1 MLKVFLV
8 EDEYAMRERMK
19 KNMMWEA
26 NGFCLVGEAGDGEL
40 AYPLIQELQPD
51 ILITDIRMPF
61 MDGLQLTQL
70 VKQSIPDLK
79 VLILSGYDEF
89 EYAKQAIH
97 LGVTDYLLKPISAK
111 KLLEALNKVAALIE
125 TERLKEANYEKSQI
139 WNQEKYQLEKKK
151 FFNSLI
157 SGRASIQVLI
167 EKAKELELDLTATAY
182 KALILKINNLGKISL
197 EDEEMLKQE
206 IDNYFSMHPS
216 LLVFECTESE
226 YAILLKGSELS
237 IMDLERVLIKQ
248 LTEILNVIP
257 YYIGVGQR
265 VSRMSEIPHAFETAT
280 QALASRYL
288 LKDTPILYYHKLK
301 DDFAF
306 EGNIMIDL
314 HDVRLPKVNH
324 KQLESFLYNGHEEE
338 VRAFTESY
346 FKSLTSSLDSYLFRQ
361 YLMVDIYF
369 MMTSFCHEMSISQES
384 IFGEGQN
391 LNLLL
396 KDKQLFKDMIEN
408 WMKKCLKVRDSAKGK
423 GHGKLIAQ
431 VKNYLQQNYNKEGL
445 SLNQV
450 ADYVN
455 ISPSHL
461 SMLFSQETGQTFI
474 SYLTHIRMEKAKEL
488 LRCSKMKTLEIGYEV
503 GYKDAHYFS
512 SLFKKTQNC
521 TPKEYRSQ
529 HHEMD

>member
-139 WNQEKYQLEKKK
+139 GNQEKHQLEKKK

-167 EKAKELELDLTATAY
+167 EKAKELEIDLTAKAY
-182 KALILKINNLGKISL
+182 KVLLLKINALEKISL
-197 EDEEMLKQE
+197 EDEEMLKQD
-206 IDNYFSMHPS
+206 IDYYFSMHPS

-257 YYIGVGQR
+257 YYIGIGEGVCR
-265 VSRMSEIPHAFETAT
+265 ISEIPHAFETAN

-288 LKDTPILYYHKLK
+288 LKDTPILYYQKLK

-306 EGNIMIDL
+306 EGDITIDL
-314 HDVRLPKVNH
+314 HGVGQPEINH
-324 KQLESFLYNGHEEE
+324 KQLESFLYNGRIEE
-338 VRAFTESY
+338 VPAFTEAY
-346 FKSLTSSLDSYLFRQ
+346 FKSLTSNLDSYLFRQ

-369 MMTSFCHEMSISQES
+369 MMTSFCHEMIISQES
-384 IFGEGQN
+384 IFGEVQN

-396 KDKQLFKDMIEN
+396 KDKQSFKNMIEN
-408 WMKKCLKVRDSAKGK
+408 WLKKCLRIRDSANGK